1 MDPLETLWANILS
14 RDPQRIH
21 EIWQTLDAEEQDAV
35 YAHLTRMATEEGWTE
50 PQRISAQTALDALRD
65 LRRGS

>member
-1 MDPLETLWANILS
+1 MDPLETLWATILS
-14 RDPQRIH
+14 RDPQRIY
-21 EIWQTLDAEEQDAV
+21 EIWQTLDVEEQGAI

-65 LRRGS
+65 IRTGS